1 MLTASLALRNK
12 EKWKPYWNKAW
23 YSSLLQPFSLMV

>member
-12 EKWKPYWNKAW
+12 EKWKPYWNKA
-23 YSSLLQPFSLMV
+23 LVFL